1 MDTIAGHD
9 DRAGY
14 AWNEDADGV
23 VTVTMDDPDRAVNT
37 MNPHFVTAFE
47 ATLDRLEGERDRIA
61 GVILASAK
69 ESWFAG
75 GDLELLRA
83 ADPARAAEEAA
94 RVAHM
99 KSLLRRLERLGK
111 PVVAALSGS
120 ALGGGLEVA
129 LAAHRRIAAGDAKG
143 ARFGF
148 PEVSLGLLPG
158 GGGIVRTV
166 RMLGV
171 RKALAEVILPASR
184 FGAEEALAVGLVDE
198 VVPAASLRDRA
209 KAWIAANP
217 APAKPWDEEG
227 FRLPGGT
234 PASPSL
240 AGALPVMPALLRAQ
254 LMGAPVPAPRA
265 AMAAAVEGASVDIET
280 ASVIET
286 RYFVGLTHSPVAKS
300 MIAAFFDRR
309 EVEAGTS
316 RPAGVPRLVATRVR
330 VAGDEAATAVFA
342 AAATRSGI
350 EVVDEGAA
358 GGPAGPADVDLVIR
372 ALPAWTSAGAEQHES
387 EAVGLRLCAP
397 REGVTLAEV
406 VRGERT
412 SHDAVARAFDLA
424 RQLRAVPI
432 VVNGGGSF
440 VARIVDA
447 YLAEAVAA
455 VGEGVEPA
463 TVEQAA
469 LQAGYAA
476 GALRFL
482 DELTLPRAR
491 ALRRQAEEEGAGS
504 RRAAHP
510 ADEVLDWMLAQG
522 RSGRAAGGGFY
533 DDDESGRRGRLWP
546 GLRARYR
553 AGHATLSFA
562 DLRERLLFAGALAAT
577 RCLDRGVLGSVA
589 EANVG
594 SVHGAGFP
602 AWTGGA
608 LRYVDQHDGALA
620 GFVMRADELA
630 DRYGERFR
638 PPASLREKA
647 ADGERSVREA

>member
-1 MDTIAGHD
+1 MGTTAGHD
-9 DRAGY
+9 QAGY
-14 AWNEDADGV
+14 AWSEDADGV
-23 VTVTMDDPDRAVNT
+23 VTVTMDDPDSDVNT
-37 MNPHFVTAFE
+37 MNPHFVTAFGG
-47 ATLDRLEGERDRIA
+47 ALDRLESERDRIT

-69 ESWFAG
+69 ASWFAG
-75 GDLELLRA
+75 GDLALLRA
-83 ADPARAAEEAA
+83 ADPARAAEEVA
-94 RVAHM
+94 RVDHV
-99 KSLLRRLERLGK
+99 KSLLRRLERLGR
-111 PVVAALSGS
+111 PVVAAMNGS
-120 ALGGGLEVA
+120 ALGGGLEIA

-158 GGGIVRTV
+158 GGGTVRTV

-184 FGAEEALAVGLVDE
+184 FRPEEALAVGLIDE
-198 VVPAASLRDRA
+198 VVPAASLHDRA

-217 APAKPWDEEG
+217 APVKPWDEEG

-240 AGALPVMPALLRAQ
+240 AGALPAMPALLRAQ
-254 LMGAPVPAPRA
+254 LEGAPVPAPRA
-265 AMAAAVEGASVDIET
+265 AMAAAVEGASVDFET

-300 MIAAFFDRR
+300 MIAAFFERR
-309 EVEAGTS
+309 EVETGAN
-316 RPAGVPRLVATRVR
+316 RPAGVPRLVVKRVG
-330 VAGDEAATAVFA
+330 VVGDGAATAVLA
-342 AAATRSGI
+342 AAAARSGI
-350 EVVDEGAA
+350 EVAGERAA
-358 GGPAGPADVDLVIR
+358 GEPAALADVDLVVQ
-372 ALPAWTSAGAEQHES
+372 ALPAWTSPGEEQSES
-387 EAVGLRLCAP
+387 DVVGIRLCTP
-397 REGVTLAEV
+397 RGGVALAEV

-412 SHDAVARAFDLA
+412 PDEAVARAFDLA
-424 RQLRAVPI
+424 RQLRTVPI

-440 VARIVDA
+440 VARVVDA

-476 GALRFL
+476 GALRFV
-482 DELTLPRAR
+482 DELTLARAR
-491 ALRRQAEEEGAGS
+491 ALRREAEAEEEVTGS
-504 RRAAHP
+504 RATHP
-510 ADEVLDWMLAQG
+510 ADEVLDWMLGQG
-522 RSGRAAGGGFY
+522 RSGRKTGGGFY

-546 GLRARYR
+546 GLRERY
-553 AGHATLSFA
+553 LSRDVKPPFA
-562 DLRERLLFAGALAAT
+562 DLRERLLFAGALAAI

-594 SVHGAGFP
+594 SVHGAGYP

-620 GFVMRADELA
+620 GFVTRADQLA
-630 DRYGERFR
+630 GRYGERFR
-638 PPASLREKA
+638 PPASLRERAA
-647 ADGERSVREA
+647 ADERYTRRT